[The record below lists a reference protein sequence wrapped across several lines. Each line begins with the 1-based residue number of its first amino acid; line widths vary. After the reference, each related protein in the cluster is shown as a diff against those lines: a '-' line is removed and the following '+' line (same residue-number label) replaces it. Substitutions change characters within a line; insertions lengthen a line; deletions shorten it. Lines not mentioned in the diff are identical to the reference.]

1 MRQELASPDQIAARI
16 AARQHGVVS
25 FEQLLGAG
33 HNPSG
38 IQRRV
43 AAGQLHRI
51 YRGVY
56 AVGHTAL
63 SSEGRWL
70 AAVLAC
76 GEGAVLS
83 HRSAAEL
90 WTMLPA
96 SLGPIDIT
104 VPGAG
109 GRAKRRGLRVHHSSS
124 LPSAATSR
132 RSGIAVTTPART
144 IADLRRMV
152 PAEDLRRAIRRANF
166 IGLDL
171 GPEGALDGE
180 RSELERIF
188 LRLCRRCRFPLPEVN
203 VAIGPYTADFLWRER
218 RLIVETDGWD
228 AHRGRQAF
236 EDDHARDAN
245 LRLRGFEVVRLTYRQ
260 VVRDPGTVAALLR
273 PLVT

>member
-1 MRQELASPDQIAARI
+1 MRQQPAPPDAIAAGI
-16 AARQHGVVS
+16 ATRQHGVVTV
-25 FEQLLGAG
+25 EQLLGAG
-33 HNPSG
+33 LDPSA
-38 IQRRV
+38 IKRR
-43 AAGQLHRI
+43 AAGGRLHRV

-56 AVGHTAL
+56 AVGHAAL
-63 SSEGRWL
+63 SNEGRWL

-76 GEGAVLS
+76 GQGAVLS

-96 SLGPIDIT
+96 TFGEIDVS
-104 VPGAG
+104 VPGRG
-109 GRAKRRGLRVHHSSS
+109 GRTSRRGLRIHRPSS
-124 LPSAATSR
+124 LPSAATAR

-144 IADLRRMV
+144 IADLRRV
-152 PAEDLRRAIRRANF
+152 APAGDLRRAIRRANF
-166 IGLDL
+166 VGLDL
-171 GPEGALDGE
+171 GPEGASDGE

-188 LRLCRRCRFPLPEVN
+188 LRLCRRYRFPMPEVN

-236 EDDHARDAN
+236 EDDHARDAHM
-245 LRLRGFEVVRLTYRQ
+245 RLRGYEVVRLTYRQ

-273 PLVT
+273 PLVS